1 MLKNQRYNLRPTKR
15 FRQKMKNLKDDITT
29 AVEAGRCDK
38 DDLLDISYEH
48 VHHMEVADL
57 ARSMA
62 SGALSSVKQ
71 ELRERGFEI
80 DDQGAMRKI
89 ETLHPEECEQI
100 KLRREK
106 RILGETR
113 NLWIFA
119 VRTGDDA
126 AAEKYRKRI
135 ERNCDELDFDPEDF
149 LTIQQELWQSEPVA

>member
-15 FRQKMKNLKDDITT
+15 FRQKMKNLKDDITA
-29 AVEAGRCDK
+29 AVESGRCDK

-135 ERNCDELDFDPEDF
+135 ETNCDELDFDPEDF